1 MTEKTPVWVVDPI
14 ALHQKGV
21 EILTA
26 GVLLQVDRY
35 ARVHVSEGPRKGAVI
50 TCEPTLVFESWDNAV
65 AHAQSLIRSYRRALD
80 YARMLAMGRLEL
92 VDESLR

>member
-1 MTEKTPVWVVDPI
+1 MEKSPVWVVDPI

-21 EILTA
+21 EILTE

-35 ARVHVSEGPRKGAVI
+35 ARVAVQLEHGKAKI
-50 TCEPTLVFESWDNAV
+50 MVCEPTLVFESRDEAV
-65 AHAQSLIRSYRRALD
+65 AHAQSLIRSHRRDID
-80 YARMLAMGRLEL
+80 YTRMLALGRLEL